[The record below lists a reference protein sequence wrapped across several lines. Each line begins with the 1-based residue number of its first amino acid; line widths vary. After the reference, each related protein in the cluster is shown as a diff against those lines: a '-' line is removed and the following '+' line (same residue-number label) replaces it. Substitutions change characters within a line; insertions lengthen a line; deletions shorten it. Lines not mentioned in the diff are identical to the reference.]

1 MHHGNYILSLRPFYP
16 TLVTAGYYPDR
27 GLVGVC
33 LVTCVVS
40 TKYACL
46 LGNHPRS
53 PHSVSKDGS
62 AAPGTTHTAVS
73 IFTFRCSASSPKRNG
88 EPSHYNVSR
97 ARVVTGSPGG
107 DGLYRGGDDER
118 VAVGRD
124 GRRTKSKNEK
134 VARACRAVRL
144 RLPLALGGR
153 DGSCRKC
160 NVRSKRDLDSPQ
172 CATQVRVRISER
184 TACRRAPCDGPCP
197 IDGHGGRGHNS
208 QDTTVNTYR
217 LRVLAVLCG
226 VRFRRARH
234 NHISTVQLDN
244 SRVRPRWS
252 IGI

>member
-1 MHHGNYILSLRPFYP
+1 MLCRLNTLACSGITRAHHTPSQRTAPPPPGQHILQSQY
-16 TLVTAGYYPDR
+16 
-27 GLVGVC
+27 
-33 LVTCVVS
+33 S
-40 TKYACL
+40 
-46 LGNHPRS
+46 
-53 PHSVSKDGS
+53 HSVVPLLPQNET
-62 AAPGTTHTAVS
+62 ANRPTTMYRAPGS
-73 IFTFRCSASSPKRNG
+73 LP
-88 EPSHYNVSR
+88 
-97 ARVVTGSPGG
+97 
-107 DGLYRGGDDER
+107 
-118 VAVGRD
+118 
-124 GRRTKSKNEK
+124 GRREVTDCTAEATTSAWPWAETGGGQNPNTKRL
-134 VARACRAVRL
+134 RALAVRRAVRL

-160 NVRSKRDLDSPQ
+160 NVRSKRDLDSP
-172 CATQVRVRISER
+172 VRDSGANSER